1 MVLGAYCRSC
11 RLAHDIHWN
20 HADERHVAYWERRQH
35 IRYAYHCHLCLW
47 SDGMPSQ
54 SVARVSTESGQRLIN
69 RLCKHWAHKLEVD
82 AEQGKVVFDGG
93 VCLMK
98 A

>member
-1 MVLGAYCRSC
+1 
-11 RLAHDIHWN
+11 
-20 HADERHVAYWERRQH
+20 
-35 IRYAYHCHLCLW
+35 
-47 SDGMPSQ
+47 MPSQ

-98 A
+98 ASADTLQVDLQADDNELLERLKGVVASHLERMAGKEELSIDWQ